1 MDLVT
6 WAMQH
11 KDLLVLLFGSG
22 VVTTVVTALGRR
34 RIRRRRRGR
43 DRARGVDK
51 FPFQVITPEADLLTT
66 VMPGQENDPLVPSA
80 IAYRERT
87 LSQSTRQELADRLLT
102 GEQRWLLLLGRTG
115 TGPGAG
121 SLTPTHPNLY
131 SHQTWPTPGSITP

>member
-6 WAMQH
+6 WAGQH

-22 VVTTVVTALGRR
+22 VVTTVVTAPGRHW
-34 RIRRRRRGR
+34 IRRRRLRR

-51 FPFQVITPEADLLTT
+51 FPFEVITREADLLTT

-87 LSQSTRQELADRLLT
+87 LSQSPRQELADR
-102 GEQRWLLLLGRTG
+102 
-115 TGPGAG
+115 
-121 SLTPTHPNLY
+121 
-131 SHQTWPTPGSITP
+131 